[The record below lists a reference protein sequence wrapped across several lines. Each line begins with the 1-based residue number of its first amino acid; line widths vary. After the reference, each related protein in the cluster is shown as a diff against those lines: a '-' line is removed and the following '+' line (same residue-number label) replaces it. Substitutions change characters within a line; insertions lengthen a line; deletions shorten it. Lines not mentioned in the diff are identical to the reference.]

1 MNAFAVYKEIWSKWE
16 DIWDWL
22 LFSTW
27 RYFKGITLGEN
38 MYLNFHF
45 LIPLSIIITILLVQD
60 PSHEDKASD
69 ISPTAFLSSALEDVR
84 STYLCAMSVIS
95 GLAIW
100 CRWYQQ
106 HLVTCTFMGW
116 YMMLAMSTYHLQCIY
131 ILPGL
136 MCTYLHLTYKC
147 VCICTP
153 SASSATHHYGVI

>member
-27 RYFKGITLGEN
+27 RYFKGTTLSEN
-38 MYLNFHF
+38 MYLDFHF

-106 HLVTCTFMGW
+106 HWVTCTFMGW

-136 MCTYLHLTYKC
+136 ICTYLHLTYKC